1 MASGVS
7 CVTQLPSITEI
18 KKLAFYACNGLN
30 SVTIHKDVTSIA
42 DKAFYCSGLTSVTC
56 LAVTPPN
63 AGGTSVFTTSIIKDA
78 TLYVLRE
85 SFDVYSSMAPW
96 NLFGNIVGI
105 NEIQKLPGDV
115 NGDGMVNIADINVII
130 DIILS
135 GGSNTAADVNG
146 DGVVNI
152 SDINAIINIILGKH

>member
-1 MASGVS
+1 M
-7 CVTQLPSITEI
+7 
-18 KKLAFYACNGLN
+18 
-30 SVTIHKDVTSIA
+30 
-42 DKAFYCSGLTSVTC
+42 
-56 LAVTPPN
+56 
-63 AGGTSVFTTSIIKDA
+63 
-78 TLYVLRE
+78 YVLRE